1 MFTKNTLL
9 LSALLIGLPVFSNP
23 ALSAT
28 SQVTQQLKS
37 VTLDVQNMTCAMCK
51 ITIRK
56 ALEKVAGVKNAT
68 VDFNKKTVTIQFD
81 PKRTSVQDLINATTN
96 VGYPASIHIN
106 KKQ

>member
-1 MFTKNTLL
+1 MFTRKTLL
-9 LSALLIGLPVFSNP
+9 LSALLIGLPVFINP

-28 SQVTQQLKS
+28 NQATQQLEK

-56 ALEKVAGVKNAT
+56 ALEKVAGVKDAKVDFDKKTAT
-68 VDFNKKTVTIQFD
+68 VRFD

>member
-9 LSALLIGLPVFSNP
+9 ISTLLISSALFTNAI
-23 ALSAT
+23 SAT

-68 VDFNKKTVTIQFD
+68 VDFNKKTVTIQFE
-81 PKRTSVQDLINATTN
+81 PKRTSVQELIKATTN
-96 VGYPASIHIN
+96 VGYPASVHTN
-106 KKQ
+106 KTH